1 MDQSSLCNRGIVGP
15 VTSIAPYG
23 SWTSPITAAQAAAV
37 SGQPHWTGFVGD
49 EVWWVEPR
57 TAEGGRYTVLRHTLA
72 GPQELLP
79 APWNARNR
87 VHEYGGKPWAA
98 VDGLLVF
105 THWDDQR
112 VYVVRDGNPEPL
124 TPEPEQKH
132 GLRYSDLL
140 PGRPGEV
147 WAVRETIIGPKP
159 TDLTRDLVAITLD
172 GEVRRLGS
180 SHHFMTAPR
189 LSPGGVRA
197 AWIGWEHPHM
207 PWDETELCV
216 ADVLPDGTFG
226 PHRVVSGGPG
236 VSICQAEWESDDALL
251 ALGDPDGWWN
261 LYRVRLDG
269 ETENLLRVDEEIGG
283 PLWMLGATW
292 FSPLGDGRMALLR
305 GRRLAVLDAAAGTLT
320 DVPCAAELPAWGM
333 SIATQGSFIAGV
345 AAGPKATPTV
355 VSVHVERDELHT
367 LSVPTGELPPAEY
380 LPEPVE
386 RRFDGPDGEIPAYVY
401 PPTNPDFAAPDGEL
415 PPYVVHV
422 HGGPTGAVDPVANLQ
437 LAYLTSRG
445 IGVVA
450 VNYGGSA
457 GYGRAFRERL
467 REQWGVVDVADCETV
482 AKALAAEGTADPQ
495 RLGIR
500 GGSAGGYTSAL
511 SSVTLQTYAAATIM
525 FPVIDLLDFSEG
537 GTHDFESQYDRGLV
551 GRLPEDRQRFVDRS
565 PITHV
570 DSLACPV
577 LLLQGLEDEVCPPAQ
592 AEAFIAAIKGKG
604 IPHAYLPFDGEQHGF
619 RRAETIIAALQAE
632 LSFYGQVFGFEP
644 PGIPPLQLDT

>member
-1 MDQSSLCNRGIVGP
+1 M
-15 VTSIAPYG
+15 TTIAPYG

-37 SGQPHWTGFVGD
+37 SRGTDWTDFVGD

-57 TAEGGRYTVLRHTLA
+57 PAEGGRYTVLRQTPE
-72 GPQELLP
+72 GPEELLP

-87 VHEYGGKPWAA
+87 VHEYGGKPWVA
-98 VDGLLVF
+98 VDGVLVF
-105 THWDDQR
+105 TNWDDQR
-112 VYVVRDGNPEPL
+112 VYAVRDGKPEPL
-124 TPEPEQKH
+124 TPEPAEKH
-132 GLRYSDLL
+132 GLRYSDLQ

-147 WAVRETIIGPKP
+147 WAVRESTTGPAP
-159 TDLTRDLVAITLD
+159 TDVSRDLVAITLD
-172 GEVRRLGS
+172 GDVRRLGA

-189 LSPGGVRA
+189 VSPGGTRA

-216 ADVLPDGTFG
+216 ADVLDDGTFG
-226 PHRVVSGGPG
+226 QHRVVAGGPG
-236 VSICQAEWESDDALL
+236 VSVCQAEWESDDSLL
-251 ALGDPDGWWN
+251 ALIDPDGWWN
-261 LYRVRLDG
+261 LHRVPLDG
-269 ETENLLRVDEEIGG
+269 EIRCLARVDEEIGG
-283 PLWMLGATW
+283 PLWMLGMRW
-292 FSPLGDGRMALLR
+292 FAALGDGRFAVRR
-305 GRRLAVLDAAAGTLT
+305 GGRLAVLDAEAGSLT
-320 DVPCAAELPAWGM
+320 DVEAAAALPVWSASVVARDGVV
-333 SIATQGSFIAGV
+333 AGV
-345 AAGPKATPTV
+345 ASGPKSMPAVTTV
-355 VSVHVERDELHT
+355 DLASGELRT
-367 LSVPTGELPPAEY
+367 LSVPTGELPPPEY
-380 LPEPVE
+380 LPEPQE
-386 RRFDGPDGEIPAYVY
+386 RWFDGPDGEIPAFVY

-422 HGGPTGAVDPVANLQ
+422 HGGPTGAVSPVADVQ
-437 LAYLTSRG
+437 LAYFTSRG

-482 AKALAAEGTADPQ
+482 AKALAAEGTADLQ

-511 SSVTLQTYAAATIM
+511 SSVVTQTYAAATIL
-525 FPVIDLLDFSEG
+525 FPVIDLLDFGEG

-551 GRLPEDRQRFVDRS
+551 GRLPEDRQRYVDRS
-565 PITHV
+565 PITHT
-570 DSLACPV
+570 DNLACPV

-604 IPHAYLPFDGEQHGF
+604 IPHAYLPFEGEQHGF
-619 RRAETIIAALQAE
+619 RRAESIIAWLQGE

-644 PGIPPLQLDT
+644 PNVPWLQLET